1 MAISKERMRAYYRSY
16 KRNGIRELRDVYAS
30 YSAKKARAWRDCISD
45 EIEKN
50 GYGLSVLTY
59 NTNVFTAG
67 FMYEGEAGKMFYVIT
82 PCYNGEICVEDF
94 QNEVF

>member
-16 KRNGIRELRDVYAS
+16 KRNGIRDLDDVYGR
-30 YSAKKARAWRDCISD
+30 YSTAKHRAWRDC
-45 EIEKN
+45 ERRCAERN
-50 GYGLSVLTY
+50 GHGLSVIGHNCSY
-59 NTNVFTAG
+59 FSAG

-82 PCYNGEICVEDF
+82 PSYTGEICVEGA

>member
-1 MAISKERMRAYYRSY
+1 MALTKKQITDYYARWL
-16 KRNGIRELRDVYAS
+16 RLPTRDLRDVYAS
-30 YSAKKARAWRDCISD
+30 YSAKKARAWRECICK
-45 EIEKN
+45 EVEKN

-67 FMYEGEAGKMFYVIT
+67 FTYKGATGKMFYVMT
-82 PCYNGEICVEDF
+82 PSYDGEICVEDF